1 MVPPGNWQKQTQIIS
16 GGILIQPRPQRI
28 PTDKVPKKMNNS
40 LEKKKKQKETRHL
53 ELNTG
58 EPGC

>member
-16 GGILIQPRPQRI
+16 GGILIQARPQRI
-28 PTDKVPKKMNNS
+28 PTDKVPNQMKN
-40 LEKKKKQKETRHL
+40 LLGKKKNNKTRQI

-58 EPGC
+58 ESGC

>member
-16 GGILIQPRPQRI
+16 GGILIQARPQRI
-28 PTDKVPKKMNNS
+28 PTDKGPNKMKN
-40 LEKKKKQKETRHL
+40 LLGEKKNKKTRHL

-58 EPGC
+58 ESGC

>member
-16 GGILIQPRPQRI
+16 GGILIQARPQRI
-28 PTDKVPKKMNNS
+28 PTDKVPNKMKNL
-40 LEKKKKQKETRHL
+40 LEKKKNKKTRHL

-58 EPGC
+58 EWGC